1 MCDRFYDS
9 INRLEKIVADACKIS
24 DVQKQAEYFHDY
36 VLAEMDIMRS
46 IADEIEINMPQDLYP
61 IPTYSEIIYNV

>member
-1 MCDRFYDS
+1 MEYKVNSGIWGNMFGVPC
-9 INRLEKIVADACKIS
+9 IA